1 MRKLFL
7 MLLLGGLLTGCQAL
21 EETANIMDYNKTE
34 EVKDV
39 QEIKKT
45 ISLDD
50 NVEYIINTTISNHN
64 DSTIKADN
72 IIINLDETLKDKT
85 NEIGYNVVIDLNN
98 IVHMFGDELSV
109 QRLTEEIANVL
120 LDKLYYD
127 YGNKYSSYFVN
138 VNVEN
143 LEVALGSYSAKN
155 RSVFLLIDELHSDYI
170 SYDIK

>member
-34 EVKDV
+34 EVKDI

-64 DSTIKADN
+64 SFEADN
-72 IIINLDETLKDKT
+72 IIISLDETRRT
-85 NEIGYNVVIDLNN
+85 NEIGYKVVIDLNN
-98 IVHMFGDELSV
+98 NYSFQFHYEEKIEELIKEV
-109 QRLTEEIANVL
+109 TNTL

-127 YGNKYSSYFVN
+127 YGSEYSYYTYVN
-138 VNVEN
+138 IEN
-143 LEVALGSYSAKN
+143 IEVAMGVYNGTDKD
-155 RSVFLLIDELHSDYI
+155 VLLIDDVLLSNYI